1 MASHVRDDP
10 AEQRPP
16 DETESGNRTTAS
28 RAGAEADRGACA
40 AMLRAIIANKLSV
53 VYVKDLQGRYLL
65 ANEAFEESFSVREAD
80 LLGHSDDDLDPVLPP
95 AWRANDLL
103 AQRGPYRVEEFSD
116 AADGRHVYESVRFP
130 LYDAGGE
137 LYATCAVSLDVT
149 EVRRVMRAAEQA
161 RDQAKAAAERSLDEA
176 LAQSQVKS
184 QFLAT
189 VSHEIRTPMNGVIGL
204 ASLLLG
210 TDLDPGQRRYA
221 AGIHAA
227 GNALLGVINDILD
240 FSKIEAGKLVLDA
253 DDFDLSAVLA
263 EVAAL
268 VSPTVQDG
276 VVVVTRRDPK
286 LPTLVRGDGGRLRQI
301 LLNLAGNAV
310 KFTAQGTVTVRAD
323 MAGLPGDPETL
334 LVRFE
339 VSDTGIGI
347 AGADAEQLFK
357 PFTQADA
364 STTRTY
370 GGTGLGLA
378 ICRQLTGAMGGT
390 IGVDSEPGQG
400 STFWCLIPFGRARHL
415 DPHAE
420 PPPAPDITGLR
431 VLVVDA
437 GGRQAMLQE
446 SLHRWKMTS
455 TAADNTADALRVL
468 RQAADRGRPL
478 DVAIIDADLAGVDPA
493 DVARQ
498 IAADADIPA
507 VHIIVLNDGG
517 PSDPTATATA
527 TDGVITAYLAK
538 PVHQSHL
545 YECLTMT
552 MAAAPSA
559 TTTAHR
565 TDPIAIAPA
574 SSPGSGRVLL
584 VEDNEINQMVAVGIL
599 AGLGYQSD
607 VANDGVEAVELAAT
621 NTYDAVLMD
630 CRMPRMDGF
639 SATAELRRRE
649 GDSRHTPIIAMT
661 ASALMADRVRCLA
674 AGMDDYIAKPVS
686 PAIMETTL
694 DRWIHGTTPGAETA
708 AEAPAQVAEPE
719 VDPITRRLEEL
730 RGADT
735 DPERALVDRLVMSF
749 SARVPDYLGTVADA
763 VTAGDAAALEERAHS
778 LKGAATNI
786 GAVHLAGICQRLE
799 DLGRTGTLDPSAVD
813 DLHRLRAE
821 VGNVVTQLSAIL
833 DLNRNRPAGS

>member
-1 MASHVRDDP
+1 MAGLVRDDP
-10 AEQRPP
+10 AEQRRP
-16 DETESGNRTTAS
+16 DEIESREPTTAPG
-28 RAGAEADRGACA
+28 AGAEPDRDARS
-40 AMLRAIIANKLSV
+40 AMLRAIIANELSV

-80 LLGHSDDDLDPVLPP
+80 LLGHCDDDLDPVLPP

-103 AQRGPYRVEEFSD
+103 ARHGPYRVEEFSD

-149 EVRRVMRAAEQA
+149 EVRRVMRAAEHA
-161 RDQAKAAAERSLDEA
+161 RDQAKRAAERALDEA

-221 AGIHAA
+221 TGIHAA

-253 DDFDLSAVLA
+253 DDFDLSTVLA

-268 VSPTVQDG
+268 VSPTVQEA
-276 VVVVTRRDPK
+276 VTVVTRRDPK
-286 LPTLVRGDGGRLRQI
+286 LPAMVRGDGGRLRQI

-323 MAGLPGDPETL
+323 LAAGLPGDAETF

-347 AGADAEQLFK
+347 ASADAEQLFK

-378 ICRQLTGAMGGT
+378 ICRQLTEAMGGT
-390 IGVDSEPGQG
+390 IGVDSELGQG
-400 STFWCLIPFGRARHL
+400 STFWCLIPFGQARHL

-420 PPPAPDITGLR
+420 PPSAPDITGLR
-431 VLVVDA
+431 VLVLDA
-437 GGRQAMLQE
+437 GASQAMLQG
-446 SLHRWKMTS
+446 SLRSWKMTS
-455 TAADNTADALRVL
+455 TAADNTADALRAL
-468 RQAADRGRPL
+468 RQGADRGRPF
-478 DVAIIDADLAGVDPA
+478 DVAII
-493 DVARQ
+493 VARQ
-498 IAADADIPA
+498 ITSHADIPA

-517 PSDPTATATA
+517 PTDLTVTATA

-552 MAAAPSA
+552 MASAPSA
-559 TTTAHR
+559 M
-565 TDPIAIAPA
+565 APPHSTGPGPA
-574 SSPGSGRVLL
+574 GPSARQESPRVLL

-599 AGLGYQSD
+599 TGLGYQSD
-607 VANDGVEAVELAAT
+607 VANDGVEAVEMAAT
-621 NTYDAVLMD
+621 NTYAAVLMD

-639 SATAELRRRE
+639 SATAEVRRRE
-649 GDSRHTPIIAMT
+649 GDRRHTPIIAMT

-686 PAIMETTL
+686 PAVLETTL
-694 DRWIHGTTPGAETA
+694 DRWIHSAPPGAGA
-708 AEAPAQVAEPE
+708 DAGAGAQVSEPE

-735 DPERALVDRLVMSF
+735 DPERALVDRLVTSF

-763 VTAGDAAALEERAHS
+763 VTAADAAALEDRAHS

-799 DLGRTGTLDPSAVD
+799 DLGHTGSLDPSAVD

-821 VGNVVTQLSAIL
+821 VGNVLTQLSAIL